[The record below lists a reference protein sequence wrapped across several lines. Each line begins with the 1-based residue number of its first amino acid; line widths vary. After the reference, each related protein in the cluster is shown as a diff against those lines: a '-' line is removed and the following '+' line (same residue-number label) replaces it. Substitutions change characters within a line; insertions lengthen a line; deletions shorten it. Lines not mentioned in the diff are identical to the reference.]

1 MQTIKITITT
11 GNSPSIVITEQ
22 KTVDKEAKRKQ
33 ALAYLDALFKP
44 VIKEVGK

>member
-11 GNSPSIVITEQ
+11 GKSPSIEITEL
-22 KTVDKEAKRKQ
+22 KPVDKDAKRKQ

-44 VIKEVGK
+44 VLKEVGK